1 MEHFIQKEFDQR
13 NLFFSVEEGTSI
25 CEKTKTML
33 KQKKDEGTLVGRKK
47 FYAFGSW
54 HYSCVCQLNLVP

>member
-1 MEHFIQKEFDQR
+1 MEHFIQKEFDKR

-47 FYAFGSW
+47 FYAFGS
-54 HYSCVCQLNLVP
+54 